1 MNLQKIYDSII
12 KRSLKRGLNKK
23 KLDGYFEKHHI
34 VPKCVG
40 GKDENSNYVLLTAKE
55 HYICHMILPYLYP
68 YAKGLWVAVHRMSQ
82 SQVAKLKGLKISA
95 KTYEFYKLKA
105 NEERSY
111 YSSLREHKEH
121 ERTIISQKAKKR
133 WDEWRRSGEADELAK
148 RISSATSEAM
158 KNPEIREKT
167 RINAGS
173 KWYTNKLTGESMH
186 WYPGQELPDSNIWRP
201 GRPSMSDSAKKK
213 LSDTQ
218 QKNKKKCY
226 YNDEIKE
233 NRMFSINE
241 QVPDGWVR
249 GFKLCYS
256 RKENTDLRKHIYYH
270 NDELKIN
277 KVFREGD
284 EIPSGWKLGL
294 KREYSQNNRK

>member
-12 KRSLKRGLNKK
+12 ERGLLRGLNKK
-23 KLDGYFEKHHI
+23 KLNGYFEKHHI

-40 GKDENSNYVLLTAKE
+40 GKDEKSNYVLLTAKE

-68 YAKGLWVAVHRMSQ
+68 NSMGLWIAIERMSQ
-82 SQVAKLKGLKISA
+82 IPVSKPKGLRVSSRM
-95 KTYEFYKLKA
+95 YEFYKIKA
-105 NEERSY
+105 NEEKAY

-133 WDEWRRSGEADELAK
+133 WDEWRRTGEADELAK

-173 KWYTNKLTGESMH
+173 KWYTNKFTGESMH
-186 WYPGQELPDSNIWRP
+186 WYPGQELPDANIWRP
-201 GRPSMSDSAKKK
+201 GRPRMSDAAKKK

-226 YNDEIKE
+226 YNDEIKM
-233 NRMFSINE
+233 NKTFK
-241 QVPDGWVR
+241 DGDKIPEGW
-249 GFKLCYS
+249 KLGRKWKYS
-256 RKENTDLRKHIYYH
+256 KRNTDLRKQTRYH